1 MKIRL
6 ILSVTLLLAIGTA
19 QAQPGYYGNPAY
31 YPPMPDYQQETPA
44 TLLEDGIK
52 RIQVFIKQKGI
63 KDPEVL
69 TAFLNEQMAPYFD
82 FDYMA
87 SLVGGRYYD
96 QLDPPLKTQF
106 KSRLQKMFF
115 SALSR
120 NLGAYT
126 EPMPRID
133 FMRQPRI
140 RSYNDV
146 EVAARVLPANGY
158 PIRLIFRFART
169 NDGWKVYDAS
179 YNGMSAVMYYRKYF
193 MEQARRYGTRALLD

>member
-1 MKIRL
+1 MKTRL
-6 ILSVTLLLAIGTA
+6 SLLLPLVLAFNIA
-19 QAQPGYYGNPAY
+19 HAEPGYYGNPAY
-31 YPPMPDYQQETPA
+31 YPPIPNYQEETPA

-52 RIQVFIKQKGI
+52 RIQVFVKQKGI
-63 KDPEVL
+63 KDPEIL

-87 SLVGGRYYD
+87 RLVGGRYYA
-96 QLDPPLKTQF
+96 QLDPTLRIQF

-115 SALSR
+115 SALGR

-126 EPMPRID
+126 NPMPRID
-133 FMRQPRI
+133 FLKHPRI
-140 RSYNDV
+140 RGYNDV
-146 EVAARVLPANGY
+146 EVAARVLPASGY

-169 NDGWKVYDAS
+169 SEGWKVYDAS
-179 YNGMSAVMYYRKYF
+179 YNGMSAVLYYRKYF